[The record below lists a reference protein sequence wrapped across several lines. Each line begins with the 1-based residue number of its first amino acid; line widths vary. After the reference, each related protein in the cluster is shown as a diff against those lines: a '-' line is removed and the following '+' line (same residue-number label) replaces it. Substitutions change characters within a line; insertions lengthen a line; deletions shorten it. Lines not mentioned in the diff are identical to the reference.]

1 MHPDGAVGEWFPVVS
16 FARATSED
24 SFVLLASKLSVVE
37 VSD

>member
-1 MHPDGAVGEWFPVVS
+1 MHPDGAVGEWLPVVS
-16 FARATSED
+16 FVRTTSAD

>member
-16 FARATSED
+16 FVRASSED
-24 SFVLLASKLSVVE
+24 SSALLASKLSVVE